1 MTALHIALNYNRKE
15 IAIVLIDNGADLNS
29 RDKINYWTPI
39 HYAAIKNNNLENS
52 NLLIQNG
59 AEIDV
64 KDMVCNF
71 TIELS
76 VY

>member
-1 MTALHIALNYNRKE
+1 MSALHIALNYNRKE
-15 IAIVLIDNGADLNS
+15 IANLLIENGADLNS

-52 NLLIQNG
+52 NLLIKNG
-59 AEIDV
+59 AELDV

-71 TIELS
+71 NIL
-76 VY
+76 